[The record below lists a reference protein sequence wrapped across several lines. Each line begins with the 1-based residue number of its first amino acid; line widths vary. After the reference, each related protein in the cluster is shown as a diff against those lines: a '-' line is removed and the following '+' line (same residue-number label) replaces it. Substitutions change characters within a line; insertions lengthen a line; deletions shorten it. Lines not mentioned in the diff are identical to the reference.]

1 MNMAINSISKEKR
14 DYLVASG
21 YYDRTSSSGLLKIPY
36 EVLEDLFRYP
46 SYKEPTV
53 EDLKQRLPEGTDLY
67 DYGDICHKL
76 VSNGYDLGRVYL
88 FLVRLVWYGYNF
100 KLKNGENDYTAL
112 QEFLLHL
119 ETGPVNAFN
128 YSCYGPVGNNSTS
141 AIDIFNFFQSSV
153 GINVKDKFGNSILHT
168 LIIDCRYKESIVQI
182 LITIAQRFESANF
195 DFECKNNRN
204 MGIIETLDEC
214 INKYSK
220 SNDKSV
226 QNKGKLLSDESE
238 EIKKIING
246 LIKYKKDKSRIIS
259 EKDQNNKTKIEINE
273 IQDKISFIL
282 ENTHFYEKREYFSET
297 NNAFKE
303 IVDDMKYYRNE
314 ITNNIVFDLDT
325 ILAVKKAMD
334 IEYQIIHPDIPE
346 WAETFPSPIFLQSA
360 AMKAR
365 KCIRNDKEN
374 EEEVTARRNL
384 NEIIERFLEKIVYQ
398 LSFMDIIENK
408 NIILLFKKTLKENF
422 DYIIEHTDNMETE
435 KDFIFAWSKYE
446 ERIKETIR
454 FGIKVLKVP
463 ANVNKMQEILQALEE
478 FGFNEEIDLL
488 NKKIGNITDETN
500 KIVDCEVSILAPVK
514 EEYKNQIKKI
524 LNAGLESLTS
534 SPDISTMN
542 IMLQALEACGLN
554 EEAEFLKKIIKDYT
568 AGNFLEEIIEDEI
581 KTGKLSNL
589 GIVYLQKLFKNN
601 GFENVSEL
609 IEQNKE
615 EKGKAKKIGKI
626 SD

>member
-1 MNMAINSISKEKR
+1 MNMAITGISKEKR

-21 YYDRTSSSGLLKIPY
+21 YYDMTSSNGLLEIPT
-36 EVLEDLFRYP
+36 EILEDLFRW
-46 SYKEPTV
+46 YKDPTV
-53 EDLKQRLPEGTDLY
+53 ENLIQRLPEGTDIY

-76 VSNGYDLGRVYL
+76 VSNGYDLRRVYF
-88 FLVRLVWYGYNF
+88 FLLHLAWYGYNF

-128 YSCYGPVGNNSTS
+128 YSCYGPGGNYSSS
-141 AIDIFNFFQSSV
+141 AIDIFSFFQSRV

-182 LITIAQRFESANF
+182 LITIAQRFESENF

-226 QNKGKLLSDESE
+226 QEKGKLLSDESE

-246 LIKYKKDKSRIIS
+246 LIKYKKDQSRIIS
-259 EKDQNNKTKIEINE
+259 EKDKNNKTEIEIYE

-282 ENTHFYEKREYFSET
+282 ENTPFYEKSDYFSET
-297 NNAFKE
+297 HNAFKE
-303 IVDDMKYYRNE
+303 IVDDMKYYRNK

-325 ILAVKKAMD
+325 ILAVKKTMD
-334 IEYQIIHPDIPE
+334 MEYKIILSYFPGLTR
-346 WAETFPSPIFLQSA
+346 TFPSPIFLQSA

>member
-1 MNMAINSISKEKR
+1 MIDISREKY
-14 DYLVASG
+14 DSLVASG
-21 YYDRTSSSGLLKIPY
+21 YYDITSSSKLLEIPS
-36 EVLEDLFRYP
+36 EILENLFRYP
-46 SYKEPTV
+46 SYRNPTL
-53 EDLKQRLPEGTDLY
+53 EDLIQRLPEGTNIY

-76 VSNGYDLGRVYL
+76 VSNGYNLSGVYC
-88 FLVRLVWYGYNF
+88 FLWKLLCIGYNF

-112 QEFLLHL
+112 QELLIHL
-119 ETGPVNAFN
+119 DTTSFDGFN
-128 YSCYGPVGNNSTS
+128 YDYYGACNSYS
-141 AIDIFNFFQSSV
+141 QNVIDIFGLFQREV
-153 GINVKDKFGNSILHT
+153 GINVKDKFGNSIIHT
-168 LIIDCRYKESIVQI
+168 LIISCRYKGSIVQI
-182 LITIAQRFESANF
+182 LKAINAIEQKFESANF

-220 SNDKSV
+220 SNDKNV
-226 QNKGKLLSDESE
+226 QDKGKLLSDESE

-246 LIKYKKDKSRIIS
+246 LVKYKKDRTKIIS
-259 EKDQNNKTKIEINE
+259 EKDKNNKTEIEINE

-282 ENTHFYEKREYFSET
+282 ENTHINEERDYYYETY
-297 NNAFKE
+297 NAFKE
-303 IVDDMKYYRNE
+303 IVDDMKYYRNK
-314 ITNNIVFDLDT
+314 ITNNTVFDLDT
-325 ILAVKKAMD
+325 ILAVKKAVD
-334 IEYQIIHPDIPE
+334 IEYQITNPNLHYGTKI
-346 WAETFPSPIFLQSA
+346 FPSPIFLRVA
-360 AMKAR
+360 ALKTR
-365 KCIRNDKEN
+365 KCISDDKRN

-384 NEIIERFLEKIVYQ
+384 NEIIERILEKIVYQ
-398 LSFMDIIENK
+398 LSFMNIIENK
-408 NIILLFKKTLKENF
+408 DIILLFKKTLKDNF
-422 DYIIEHTDNMETE
+422 DYIIEYTDNMETE

-454 FGIKVLKVP
+454 FGIKVLKAP
-463 ANVNKMQEILQALEE
+463 ANVNKMPEILQALEE

-488 NKKIGNITDETN
+488 NKKIDNITDETN

-568 AGNFLEEIIEDEI
+568 AGSFLEEIIEDEI
-581 KTGKLSNL
+581 ETGKLSNL
-589 GIVYLQKLFKNN
+589 GIFYLQNLFKNN

-609 IEQNKE
+609 IKQMKE

>member
-1 MNMAINSISKEKR
+1 MNMAITGISKEKH
-14 DYLVASG
+14 DSLVASG
-21 YYDRTSSSGLLKIPY
+21 YYDITSSSGLLEIPT
-36 EVLEDLFRYP
+36 EILEDLFRYS
-46 SYKEPTV
+46 SYRNPTV
-53 EDLKQRLPEGTDLY
+53 EDLIQRLPEGTDIY

-76 VSNGYDLGRVYL
+76 VSNGYDLKRVYF
-88 FLVRLVWYGYNF
+88 FLLCLSWYGYNF

-119 ETGPVNAFN
+119 ETGPGGD
-128 YSCYGPVGNNSTS
+128 YSSI
-141 AIDIFNFFQSSV
+141 AIDIFSFFQSSV

-182 LITIAQRFESANF
+182 LITIDQKFESANF

-220 SNDKSV
+220 SNDKNV
-226 QNKGKLLSDESE
+226 QDKGKLLSRESE
-238 EIKKIING
+238 EIKRIING
-246 LIKYKKDKSRIIS
+246 LIKYKKDQSRIIS
-259 EKDQNNKTKIEINE
+259 EKDKNNKTEIEIYD

-282 ENTHFYEKREYFSET
+282 ENTIFSEDSSYFSEVH
-297 NNAFKE
+297 NAFKE
-303 IVDDMKYYRNE
+303 MADDMKYYRNK

-334 IEYQIIHPDIPE
+334 MEYIIVPTLVPD
-346 WAETFPSPIFLQSA
+346 WARTFPSPIFLKVA
-360 AMKAR
+360 AMKTR

-374 EEEVTARRNL
+374 EEVVTAKRNL

-408 NIILLFKKTLKENF
+408 NIILLFKKSLKENF

-435 KDFIFAWSKYE
+435 KDFILAWSKYE
-446 ERIKETIR
+446 EQIKETIR
-454 FGIKVLKVP
+454 FGIKVLKAPV
-463 ANVNKMQEILQALEE
+463 NVNKMSEILQTLEA

-488 NKKIGNITDETN
+488 NKKIGNIADETN

-615 EKGKAKKIGKI
+615 EKGKTKKIGKI

>member
-1 MNMAINSISKEKR
+1 MNMISKEK
-14 DYLVASG
+14 YNSLVASG
-21 YYDRTSSSGLLKIPY
+21 YYDITSSSKLLKIPLGI
-36 EVLEDLFRYP
+36 LEDLFRYP

-53 EDLKQRLPEGTDLY
+53 EDLKQRLPEGTDIY

-76 VSNGYDLGRVYL
+76 VSNGYDLRHVYF
-88 FLVRLVWYGYNF
+88 FLLRLAWYGYNF

-128 YSCYGPVGNNSTS
+128 YSCYGPGGNYSSS
-141 AIDIFNFFQSSV
+141 AIDIFSFFQSRV

-182 LITIAQRFESANF
+182 LITIAQRFESENF

-226 QNKGKLLSDESE
+226 QEKGKLLSDESE

-246 LIKYKKDKSRIIS
+246 LIKYKKDQSRIIS
-259 EKDQNNKTKIEINE
+259 EKDKNNKTEIEIYE

-282 ENTHFYEKREYFSET
+282 ENTPFYEKSDYFSET
-297 NNAFKE
+297 HNAFKE
-303 IVDDMKYYRNE
+303 IVDDMKYYRNK

-334 IEYQIIHPDIPE
+334 MEYKIILSYFPGLTR
-346 WAETFPSPIFLQSA
+346 TFPSPIFLQSA

>member
-1 MNMAINSISKEKR
+1 MNMALTGISKEKY
-14 DYLVASG
+14 DSLVAGG
-21 YYDRTSSSGLLKIPY
+21 YYDITSSSKLLKIPLGI
-36 EVLEDLFRYP
+36 LEDLFRYP

-76 VSNGYDLGRVYL
+76 VSNGYDLRNVYL
-88 FLVRLVWYGYNF
+88 FLWRLSMHGYNF

-119 ETGPVNAFN
+119 DTNFY
-128 YSCYGPVGNNSTS
+128 YSCYGTS
-141 AIDIFNFFQSSV
+141 ADSVIDIFDILQRKV
-153 GINVKDKFGNSILHT
+153 GINVKDKNGNSIIHT
-168 LIIDCRYKESIVQI
+168 LIIDCRYKGSIAPI
-182 LITIAQRFESANF
+182 LIAIDQKFESANF

-214 INKYSK
+214 INKYLK

-246 LIKYKKDKSRIIS
+246 LIKYKKDKLRIIS

-282 ENTHFYEKREYFSET
+282 ENTHFYEERGYFSET
-297 NNAFKE
+297 HNAFKE

-346 WAETFPSPIFLQSA
+346 FVKTFPSPIFLQA
-360 AMKAR
+360 AVLKTK

-374 EEEVTARRNL
+374 EEIVTAKRKL

-435 KDFIFAWSKYE
+435 KDFILAWSKYE
-446 ERIKETIR
+446 EQIKETIR
-454 FGIKVLKVP
+454 FGIKTLKAPV
-463 ANVNKMQEILQALEE
+463 NVNKMQEILQALEA
-478 FGFNEEIDLL
+478 FGFNEEIDSL
-488 NKKIGNITDETN
+488 NKKIGNITEKTN

-524 LNAGLESLTS
+524 LKIGLESLTS

-542 IMLQALEACGLN
+542 ITLQALEACGLN
-554 EEAEFLKKIIKDYT
+554 EEAELLKKIIEDYT
-568 AGNFLEEIIEDEI
+568 VGNFLEEIIEDEI

-615 EKGKAKKIGKI
+615 EKGKAKKKGKI